1 MPARRKLTEK
11 ETRFIDLYL
20 KCLVAAEAAREAGY
34 SIRTARSI
42 AHELMKKPKIKSVID
57 AALEQRHREW
67 EIEWQKK
74 IAADRYGVS
83 LFRSRRR

>member
-1 MPARRKLTEK
+1 MPKRRGLTER

-42 AHELMKKPKIKSVID
+42 AHELMQKPKIKSVID
-57 AALEQRHREW
+57 AALEQRDREW
-67 EIEWQKK
+67 KIELERSLEV
-74 IAADRYGVS
+74 ARNGGS
-83 LFRSRRR
+83 LFRSRRL

>member
-1 MPARRKLTEK
+1 MPKRRALTER

-42 AHELMKKPKIKSVID
+42 AHELMRKPKIKAAID
-57 AALEQRHREW
+57 EGLRAQGLSGPQW
-67 EIEWQKK
+67 E
-74 IAADRYGVS
+74 R
-83 LFRSRRR
+83 LT